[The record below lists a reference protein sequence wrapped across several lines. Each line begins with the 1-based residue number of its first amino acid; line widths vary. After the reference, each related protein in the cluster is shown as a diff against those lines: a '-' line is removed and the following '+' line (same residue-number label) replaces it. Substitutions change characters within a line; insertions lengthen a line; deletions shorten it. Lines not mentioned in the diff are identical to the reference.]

1 MKASSPRPWLPLVL
15 IVLGLLLL
23 VSYEAGI
30 LAPFENLLH
39 YVLDPLQRVTSGLFD
54 FSGTLFQSVRE
65 VRALRTEAEE
75 LQARVDALTVENI
88 RLREYEAEVQQLR
101 NMLNFVSEY
110 PVAAPL
116 GADVVS
122 RQACETFPCGEVI
135 GTDPNPYLRYITINV
150 GASQGVEVGM
160 PVVTGGA
167 ALVGRVVQVRPRTS
181 QVQLLNDV
189 DSAVSA
195 LLQRTRS
202 TGLVV
207 GEPQGTLRMDYVAQ
221 DEDVQEGDIVLT
233 SGLGGVMPKGLVVG
247 QVVQVEDVEYELFQ
261 PIVVRPAVDFSRIE
275 LVLVITGFEQ
285 IPLDEPLPTEE
296 APVEAE

>member
-1 MKASSPRPWLPLVL
+1 
-15 IVLGLLLL
+15 
-23 VSYEAGI
+23 
-30 LAPFENLLH
+30 
-39 YVLDPLQRVTSGLFD
+39 LQRLTSGLFD
-54 FSGTLFQSVRE
+54 FSGDLFQSVRE
-65 VRALRTEAEE
+65 VRELRAQVEA
-75 LQARVDALTVENI
+75 LQAQVDALTVENI

-110 PVAAPL
+110 PVSAPL

-150 GASQGVEVGM
+150 GASQGIEQGM

-167 ALVGRVVQVRPRTS
+167 ALVGRVVQVRPRTA

-202 TGLVV
+202 TGLIL
-207 GEPQGTLRMDYVAQ
+207 GQPDGTLRMDYVPQ

-233 SGLGGVMPKGLVVG
+233 SGLGGVMPKGLVIG
-247 QVVQVEDVEYELFQ
+247 QVAQVEDVQYELFQ
-261 PIVVRPAVDFSRIE
+261 PIVVRPAVDFSRVE

-285 IPLDEPLPTEE
+285 IPLDEPLPAEE
-296 APVEAE
+296 APAETE